1 MIDYNGF
8 SCYHK
13 IMNILLGISASPGMG
28 IGKAFILP
36 EEQER
41 LIPKRVIQDDEIES
55 EQARFRTATAS
66 VYQQIENHLKTQS
79 ANDLQN
85 VILETYLLMLTDPV
99 FTQEVLDAVVS
110 MKNNIEHV
118 LQVKTEE
125 YAERLRSSGNDYLSE
140 RAQDIEDVFG
150 RVLDLLLDYHQFN
163 IEQVPDGAVIVARTM
178 KTSDTVILGKRRIAG
193 LALTEGGVASH
204 VAILARSFGIPAVV
218 GIPDVTSQVDDGEE
232 LIVDGQLGEIL
243 KSPDLATITQYRAKI
258 ASEEKYRSALK
269 RFRDK
274 PAQTEDGTR
283 FKLYAN
289 IGTPEEARLAVEEGA
304 DGIGLF
310 RTEFLFME
318 SAKRINDEGGSL
330 SGSVSEEIQFE
341 AYKQVL
347 ETMGDKPVTIRTLDA
362 GGDKLIDCKEIP
374 SVNEKN
380 PLMGLRA
387 IRLSLY
393 APKILR
399 TQLRALYRA
408 SVYGN
413 LKIMLPL
420 ITDVSQVDTVIGIAK
435 GVQMDLRAE
444 GIAFNP
450 DVPIGIMIETAAAAI
465 CSDCLATHSAFFS
478 LGTNDLTQYTIGIDR
493 ENPAVAPNYNEFHLA
508 VLRLIKRTIE
518 SAKAAGIPVSA
529 CGEMAGRKESAIILA
544 GMGLRELSMSP
555 KQIPVIK
562 EILSSFTVQELE
574 NISSRSISD

>member
-218 GIPDVTSQVDDGEE
+218 GIPDVTGQVEDGEE

-374 SVNEKN
+374 SVSEKN

>member
-41 LIPKRVIQDDEIES
+41 IIPKRVIQDDEIES

-218 GIPDVTSQVDDGEE
+218 GIPDVTGQVEDGEE

>member
-1 MIDYNGF
+1 
-8 SCYHK
+8 
-13 IMNILLGISASPGMG
+13 MNILLGISASPGMG

-218 GIPDVTSQVDDGEE
+218 GIPDVTGQVEDGEE

>member
-1 MIDYNGF
+1 
-8 SCYHK
+8 
-13 IMNILLGISASPGMG
+13 MNILLGISASPGMG

-41 LIPKRVIQDDEIES
+41 IIPKRVIQDDEIES

-218 GIPDVTSQVDDGEE
+218 GIPDVTGQVEDGEE

-374 SVNEKN
+374 SVSEKN

-574 NISSRSISD
+574 NISSRSVSD